1 MNPHHVLKIPD
12 RRSTLSSG
20 SVLYRP
26 SSRPTPWITIIRWK
40 YNKFNLFAKAFYN
53 GREAFITFPP
63 FFPRFF
69 FSRWTKKHLRRK
81 LPQDKT
87 RMFINDLL
95 KSQRMNPVSMKTLE
109 VFLSWGVGEGKRV
122 EKWIY
127 KLMKRR
133 ACLIKKAVM
142 SIPFD

>member
-1 MNPHHVLKIPD
+1 MDEK
-12 RRSTLSSG
+12 LSSLFRLFFQG
-20 SVLYRP
+20 F
-26 SSRPTPWITIIRWK
+26 SSPGEQKNI
-40 YNKFNLFAKAFYN
+40 YV
-53 GREAFITFPP
+53 G
-63 FFPRFF
+63 
-69 FSRWTKKHLRRK
+69 K

-95 KSQRMNPVSMKTLE
+95 KSQRMNPVSMNTLE